1 MHHYLHVDGME
12 QGCFMEALSSLSSLI
27 EEYSQ
32 LDATKDRLM
41 PDAARLNIA
50 TLRSSLCECVS
61 TSRLYT

>member
-50 TLRSSLCECVS
+50 T
-61 TSRLYT
+61 